1 MSDWLSCNSL
11 QALAAEVA
19 LQTSAVGDVGVGAA
33 AMLLLVGLLLQ
44 MLKVL
49 LLLLLL
55 QQLLLLL
62 LQLLLLLRDPLT
74 LRMPML
80 MSKKQP
86 QAMTTTPRLMCWHL
100 TADDDP
106 PRFSEVIGTASFG
119 CPQHRARPPNN
130 LRLLNHN
137 QLKTTN
143 TNYVPET
150 MLATC
155 TDGSLKLAT

>member
-1 MSDWLSCNSL
+1 MLVL
-11 QALAAEVA
+11 VLLV
-19 LQTSAVGDVGVGAA
+19 
-33 AMLLLVGLLLQ
+33 MLLLLVLLVQ
-44 MLKVL
+44 MLQVL

-55 QQLLLLL
+55 LVLLLL
-62 LQLLLLLRDPLT
+62 LQLRDPLT